1 MKIGSSWNN
10 GIAPFFSKLGVQEP
24 SLDDSFFLALAVV
37 PSSGSDYIV
46 AYHGLSVNPFTRK
59 DKNVPPDASL
69 AFSRVFSGKNAPQKK
84 TLKSSEKSIC
94 GSFDL
99 VDVALQKWLPPHV
112 TGRRYTEGGA
122 PAVRKGS
129 AVGQVVHL
137 DRIAGEVRQ
146 FDHGFFRRR
155 ALLDGL
161 FRQVLNLPVH
171 LGEDAQ
177 QGSVILGMRVIQ
189 PAPRHAVFVKHDLG
203 GRCVSS

>member
-1 MKIGSSWNN
+1 MDYLSTHLPEKIKTLPLTPIWRF
-10 GIAPFFSKLGVQEP
+10 PV
-24 SLDDSFFLALAVV
+24 SFQ
-37 PSSGSDYIV
+37 
-46 AYHGLSVNPFTRK
+46 
-59 DKNVPPDASL
+59 
-69 AFSRVFSGKNAPQKK
+69 GKMRLKKK